1 MSEKNILVCS
11 EYNMPS
17 DFKCIWKKSV
27 KTSLKIE
34 KQEERTEKLFMLNP
48 KKYGLKPIESETITD
63 IL

>member
-1 MSEKNILVCS
+1 
-11 EYNMPS
+11 MPS